1 MPNSV
6 RATIDRHLAP
16 LLEEGVDLA
25 HLGAEARLREDL
37 GLSSLDAVSLLMTL
51 EEEFDVEVS
60 DEEVVGLLSVGDLER
75 LIAAKLAARAAGPQ
89 VLP

>member
-1 MPNSV
+1 MPIPV
-6 RATIDRHLAP
+6 RETIDRHLAP

-25 HLGAEARLREDL
+25 QLGAEARLREDL

-60 DEEVVGLLSVGDLER
+60 DDEVVGLLSVGDLER
-75 LIAAKLAARAAGPQ
+75 LIAAKLAARAAGPP

>member
-1 MPNSV
+1 MLIPV
-6 RATIDRHLAP
+6 RETIDRHLAP

-25 HLGAEARLREDL
+25 QLGAEARLREDL

-60 DEEVVGLLSVGDLER
+60 DDEVVDLHSVGDLER
-75 LIAAKLAARAAGPQ
+75 LIAAKLAARAAGPP